1 MAEPIQGNPGR
12 GALRSVLASH
22 DFRRLYSTRL
32 AGQFGD
38 GLLQS
43 ALATFVL
50 FSPERQPDAVRVAAV
65 FAVLLLPYSIIG
77 PFAGVLL
84 DRWRRRN
91 VLVRANLVKAL
102 LTIPVVVIVGAGQ
115 ADLALGFFVLL
126 VLGVGRFILAGL
138 SASLPHVVSGREL
151 ITGNALAPTSG
162 TIAVG
167 VGAVLGVGI
176 RAVAGG
182 GDTGSQVVLVS
193 ALVAYVVASILA
205 ARIAVT
211 RLGPD
216 EGEPVDTFASVFH
229 GLVLGARTLRN
240 RIPARHIMIAIIAN
254 RFAFGILTAG
264 ALLLVRGSLNP
275 SDQADAALA
284 DFALATTGAA
294 VGAFIGAVLTPTMTR
309 RVGIG
314 KWVAIV
320 MIQGGVV
327 GFGLLTATAVQP
339 SLITLIAGATSIGL
353 AGQSV
358 KVCADTTLQREIPDD
373 RLGRVFALFDMIVNV
388 CLVTGIT
395 LTAFA
400 SPASGQFT
408 WGFLASALILIATA
422 VWYRRVS
429 ARPTH
434 PGPTVV

>member
-1 MAEPIQGNPGR
+1 MSTASAGADDTASSR
-12 GALRSVLASH
+12 GALRAVLASH

-50 FSPERQPDAVRVAAV
+50 FSPERQPDAIRVAAV
-65 FAVLLLPYSIIG
+65 FAILLLPYSFIG

-91 VLVRANLVKAL
+91 VLVRANLLKAL
-102 LTIPVVVIVGAGQ
+102 LTIPVILVVAAGQ
-115 ADLALGFFVLL
+115 ADLVLGFFVLL

-167 VGAVLGVGI
+167 VGAIVGVGI
-176 RAVAGG
+176 RALAGG

-193 ALVAYVVASILA
+193 ALVSFIVAAVIA
-205 ARIAVT
+205 ARLAVDA
-211 RLGPD
+211 LGPD
-216 EGEPVDTFASVFH
+216 RGAPVDTFARVFH
-229 GLVLGARTLRN
+229 GLVLGARTLRH
-240 RIPARHIMIAIIAN
+240 RVPARDIMVTIIAN

-275 SDQADAALA
+275 ADQADAALG
-284 DFALATTGAA
+284 DFALATAGAA
-294 VGAFIGAVLTPTMTR
+294 LGAFVGAVVTPTMTR
-309 RVGIG
+309 RIGIG
-314 KWVAIV
+314 RWVAIV
-320 MIQGGVV
+320 MVLGGTV
-327 GFGLLTATAVQP
+327 GFGLLTAMSWEPNLTVLVTA
-339 SLITLIAGATSIGL
+339 SAFIGL
-353 AGQSV
+353 TGQSV
-358 KVCADTTLQREIPDD
+358 KVCADTVLQREIPDD

-388 CLVTGIT
+388 SLVAGIT

-400 SPASGQFT
+400 SPVSGQFT
-408 WGFLASALILIATA
+408 AGFLAAGLLLIAVAT
-422 VWYRRVS
+422 WYVRVQRR
-429 ARPTH
+429 TM
-434 PGPTVV
+434 

>member
-1 MAEPIQGNPGR
+1 MAEASR
-12 GALRSVLASH
+12 AGALRSVLASQG
-22 DFRRLYSTRL
+22 FRRLYGTRL

-65 FAVLLLPYSIIG
+65 FAILLLPYSIIG

-91 VLVRANLVKAL
+91 VLVRANLLKAL
-102 LTIPVVVIVGAGQ
+102 LTIPVIVVVGSGQ
-115 ADLALGFFVLL
+115 ADLILGFFVLL

-167 VGAVLGVGI
+167 VGAIAGVGI
-176 RAVAGG
+176 RALAGG
-182 GDTGSQVVLVS
+182 GDVGSQVVLVS
-193 ALVAYVVASILA
+193 ALVSYVIAAFIA
-205 ARIAVT
+205 ARLALDA
-211 RLGPD
+211 LGPTV
-216 EGEPVDTFASVFH
+216 GAPVDTFAHVFH
-229 GLVLGARTLRN
+229 GLVLGARTLRH
-240 RIPARHIMIAIIAN
+240 RIPARDIMVAIIAN
-254 RFAFGILTAG
+254 RFVFGVLTAG
-264 ALLLVRGSLNP
+264 ALLLVRGSLNTTA
-275 SDQADAALA
+275 QADAALG

-294 VGAFIGAVLTPTMTR
+294 AGALVGAVLTPTMTR
-309 RVGIG
+309 RIGIG
-314 KWVAIV
+314 AWVGIV
-320 MIQGGVV
+320 MIQGGII
-327 GFGLLTATAVQP
+327 GFGLLTATAVTP
-339 SLITLIAGATSIGL
+339 NLITLVAGAASIGF

-358 KVCADTTLQREIPDD
+358 KVCADTVLQREIPDD

-388 CLVTGIT
+388 CLVAGIT

-400 SPASGQFT
+400 SPVTGQFT
-408 WGFLASALILIATA
+408 WGYALCAVLLVLAAI
-422 VWYRRVS
+422 WYWLRSRRGWIPS
-429 ARPTH
+429 ST
-434 PGPTVV
+434 

>member
-1 MAEPIQGNPGR
+1 MSTANTDAGDTASSR
-12 GALRSVLASH
+12 GALRAVLASH

-65 FAVLLLPYSIIG
+65 FAILLLPYSIIG

-102 LTIPVVVIVGAGQ
+102 LTIPVIVVVGAGQ
-115 ADLALGFFVLL
+115 ADVALGFFVLL

-167 VGAVLGVGI
+167 VGAIAGVGI
-176 RAVAGG
+176 RALVGG
-182 GDTGSQVVLVS
+182 GDAGSQVVLIC
-193 ALVAYVVASILA
+193 ALVSYVVAGVIA
-205 ARIAVT
+205 ARMAVNA
-211 RLGPD
+211 LGPD
-216 EGEPVDTFASVFH
+216 KNEPVDTFASVVR
-229 GLVLGARTLRN
+229 GLILGARTLRD
-240 RIPARHIMIAIIAN
+240 RLPARDIMVTIIAN
-254 RFAFGILTAG
+254 RFVFGILTAG
-264 ALLLVRGSLNP
+264 ALLLVRGSLNTT
-275 SDQADAALA
+275 DQADAALG
-284 DFALATTGAA
+284 DFALATAGAA
-294 VGAFIGAVLTPTMTR
+294 LGAFVGAVITPTMTR
-309 RVGIG
+309 RIGIG
-314 KWVAIV
+314 RWVAIV

-327 GFGLLTATAVQP
+327 GFGLLTVTAVQP
-339 SLITLIAGATSIGL
+339 SLVTLIAGATSIGL
-353 AGQSV
+353 TGQSV
-358 KVCADTTLQREIPDD
+358 KVCADTVLQREIPDD
-373 RLGRVFALFDMIVNV
+373 RLGRVFALFDMLVNV
-388 CLVTGIT
+388 ALVAGIT

-400 SPASGQFT
+400 APTTGRFT
-408 WGFLASALILIATA
+408 WGFAVSGLILIAVAMWYARITA
-422 VWYRRVS
+422 RR
-429 ARPTH
+429 ARS
-434 PGPTVV
+434 